1 MGESPRDLCYTK
13 VPIQVGEKI
22 LSNYDKTCDVVRDII
37 LGD

>member
-1 MGESPRDLCYTK
+1 MLHKNT
-13 VPIQVGEKI
+13 VQVGEKI